1 MAEKKSTPFYHSWI
15 PNLEKLGSKSKAI
28 GFDLM
33 LSLLKHGAFGSGLET
48 DESDP
53 VSFSAELLFT
63 DYAGTIDRDTE
74 KYFQRCEQNASNGSK
89 GGRPKTERFSEKPKK
104 TERFLEKAKKP
115 DIDIDID
122 IDKDKE
128 IDIDIDKVA
137 LKRAN
142 KKTKFHNFDERNYSS
157 EQMETI
163 EKKLGGN

>member
-15 PNLEKLGSKSKAI
+15 PNLERLGSKSKAI

-53 VSFSAELLFT
+53 VSFSAELLFA

-74 KYFQRCEQNASNGSK
+74 KYFRKCEQNKENIKSRYQSNTTVYDRRSSYTK
-89 GGRPKTERFSEKPKK
+89 ST
-104 TERFLEKAKKP
+104 
-115 DIDIDID
+115 DIDMD

-128 IDIDIDKVA
+128 IDIDKVA

-142 KKTKFHNFDERNYSS
+142 KKTKFHNFDERNYSTDQMDVI
-157 EQMETI
+157 EQ
-163 EKKLGGN
+163 KLAGGK